1 MGRNAPPTPPGRLW
15 PFLVWLAVFYAAWAT
30 LVLAG
35 GHLPTA
41 LANWPISLTMM
52 FGSYVAGSTPM
63 GGGTV
68 AFPVLV
74 LLFDQDPN
82 LGRDFS
88 FAIQSVGMTSASI
101 YIVCTRTPVAW
112 RMLRFAVLGSLVGTP
127 LGIMTFAPHVPGEV
141 VKVLFAVVWASF
153 GLLTLVRVRE
163 LAGLGGL
170 APGFAR
176 TDAAGGLAVGMVG
189 GFVVCS
195 VTGVGIDML
204 IYCVLVLV
212 RRADLRVAV
221 PTSVILM
228 SFNSLIGIG
237 TKSLIGD
244 VKPGV
249 FENWLAA
256 APVVAVGAPLGAL
269 VVRRVGR
276 VPTLVVVAVLCVGQ
290 FAWTYYADWPTL
302 GAVGLALG
310 LAGLA
315 AFQGVFEALRRLG
328 RALAR
333 PADGPP
339 DGYRSS

>member
-1 MGRNAPPTPPGRLW
+1 MGLDAAPPPRGRLW
-15 PFLVWLAVFYAAWAT
+15 PFLAWLAVFYMAWAT

-35 GHLPTA
+35 GYTA
-41 LANWPISLTMM
+41 TVAANWPISLTMM

-68 AFPVLV
+68 GFPVLV

-88 FAIQSVGMTSASI
+88 FAIQSVGMTSATI
-101 YIVCTRTPVAW
+101 FIVCTRTPVAW
-112 RMLRFAVLGSLVGTP
+112 RMLRFALLGSLIGTP
-127 LGIMTFAPHVPGEV
+127 VGIVAFAPHVPGDAI
-141 VKVLFAVVWASF
+141 KVLFAVVWASF
-153 GLLTLVRVRE
+153 GLLTLMRVRE

-170 APGFAR
+170 AQGFAR
-176 TDAAGGLAVGMVG
+176 TDTAWGLAVGVLG
-189 GFVVCS
+189 GFFVAS

-212 RRADLRVAV
+212 RRADLRIAV

-237 TKSLIGD
+237 TKLMIGN
-244 VKPGV
+244 VQPGV
-249 FENWLAA
+249 FEKWLAA
-256 APVVAVGAPLGAL
+256 APVVALGAPLGAL

-290 FAWTYYADWPTL
+290 FAWTYYVDWPTL
-302 GAVGLALG
+302 GVAGLALG

-315 AFQGVFEALRRLG
+315 VFQLVFEAMRRLG
-328 RALAR
+328 H
-333 PADGPP
+333 
-339 DGYRSS
+339 RSASS